1 MIQSTSYNLILRAII
16 FNIALLATLTL
27 YSQTTTIPLCR
38 VFEHEITNKKDYA
51 NNFKDVTLKD
61 QYEAHLLKI
70 NFVSIEKRC

>member
-27 YSQTTTIPLCR
+27 YSQTTTIPLYS
-38 VFEHEITNKKDYA
+38 VFEHEITNKKDYD